1 MLLRFGIRAFISLFT
16 RVNPSNM
23 QVIQDRSS
31 DEEVGDRP
39 FYGFLESCLRH
50 NSEAVIFE
58 AARYENLLFEES

>member
-50 NSEAVIFE
+50 N
-58 AARYENLLFEES
+58 